1 MLVKDLIAELQK
13 LPSDMIVLVDS
24 EYDLFEP
31 LLEVNEVVNHGSMY
45 QYTNGLYRE
54 WLRGKEIINVCT
66 INCN

>member
-1 MLVKDLIAELQK
+1 MKVKDLIAELQK

-31 LLEVNEVVNHGSMY
+31 LLEVNEVVNQGTMY